1 MVDKVGFGRRITV
14 VGSKNDAS
22 VGGAILEIDA
32 KKKTDMIFHLT
43 TTKVFYL
50 LTGLL
55 KINLL
60 KDGKV
65 SSLTLSAQRSVEV
78 PPGLIF
84 QLEGVADKS
93 MVVEFSSDPRV
104 YVKCED
110 GKPLLD
116 DIRLVS
122 AGTPVVEPKVVP
134 EQMAPVPAQKVQAPV
149 TSGEFAKMTP
159 RIAEVVKEEPKVE
172 EVPQETKTGKKKNR
186 KNKRKG
192 NK

>member
-14 VGSKNDAS
+14 VGSS
-22 VGGAILEIDA
+22 SSTPVGGAILEIDA
-32 KKKTDMIFHLT
+32 KKKTDMVFHLT
-43 TTKVFYL
+43 TSKVFYL
-50 LTGLL
+50 VTGKL

-60 KDGKV
+60 RDGKV
-65 SSLTLSAQRSVEV
+65 SSIVVSEQKSFEV

-84 QLEGVADKS
+84 QLEGVADRS
-93 MVVEFSSDPRV
+93 MVVEFSSNPAV
-104 YVKCED
+104 YMR
-110 GKPLLD
+110 D
-116 DIRLVS
+116 DTGAPMFNDSRLVS

-134 EQMAPVPAQKVQAPV
+134 EQTTPVPAQKIQVPA

-159 RIAEVVKEEPKVE
+159 RVAEVVKEEPKVE